1 MGLLQC
7 GPRKYPYY
15 TGGQIWK
22 FQGERGASVAKV
34 FKGKYQVYLEFGT
47 PTPLGACKGGGVGRV
62 RCLALK
68 ICTCYSLI
76 DHMTGLRA
84 GA

>member
-1 MGLLQC
+1 M
-7 GPRKYPYY
+7 
-15 TGGQIWK
+15 GGQWK
-22 FQGERGASVAKV
+22 FQGEWGVSVAKV
-34 FKGKYQVYLEFGT
+34 FKGKYQINLEFGT
-47 PTPLGACKGGGVGRV
+47 PTPLGMCEGGGVGRV
-62 RCLALK
+62 RYLVPK